1 MTTTIDNATDVSTS
15 IVFGVPADVMRDLA
29 TAVVA
34 AGKDDT
40 LPTLT
45 GVRLEW
51 GPFGVRT
58 VATDRYRLAVVTWQG
73 EPETCHKDTGG
84 VLIPAADLAA
94 FVKALPKANRYTLP
108 PSVLI
113 KVIPEANAVM
123 LTAMSNDGEFTRT
136 IRTLDGEFPKWE
148 SLIPTEFTDL
158 PSDGI
163 AMNPKYLA
171 DVAKMPAPRNAPVR
185 VRFTGD
191 RSRPMVWD
199 TPTPLDS
206 GVTWR
211 YLLMPVRFGA

>member
-1 MTTTIDNATDVSTS
+1 MTTTVQENTEVTTS

-73 EPETCHKDTGG
+73 EPETCHKETGG
-84 VLIPAADLAA
+84 VLIPAADLTA
-94 FVKALPKANRYTLP
+94 FVKALPKVSRYALP

-148 SLIPTEFTDL
+148 SLIPTEFTGLDE
-158 PSDGI
+158 GGV
-163 AMNPKYLA
+163 AVNPKYLA
-171 DVAKMPAPRNAPVR
+171 DVAKMPVERNMPVR
-185 VRFTGD
+185 VQFTGA
-191 RSRPMVWD
+191 RRPMVWTAD
-199 TPTPLDS
+199 GIAE
-206 GVTWR
+206 GVSWK
-211 YLLMPVRFGA
+211 YLLMPVRIGQ